1 MGTFK
6 KALTGLYH
14 RMMLKILL
22 AYGIPEKIVIKN
34 TKAKVLTPDKL
45 ELFHIAT
52 SGLQGDTLSP
62 FPFIITDYIMRQ
74 VIQRNE
80 ELGFE
85 ITLLKSRRVPPA
97 ILTNLSFAD
106 NVALISEGIEQT
118 QKLLISLEKEVAN
131 AGLHLNVKKTELMAF
146 NFSNTVE
153 LKTLG
158 VQKMNHLE
166 NFEYTRFWMI
176 SEEKNV
182 DIRKALARS
191 ACHRM
196 KKT

>member
-1 MGTFK
+1 
-6 KALTGLYH
+6 
-14 RMMLKILL
+14 
-22 AYGIPEKIVIKN
+22 
-34 TKAKVLTPDKL
+34 
-45 ELFHIAT
+45 
-52 SGLQGDTLSP
+52 
-62 FPFIITDYIMRQ
+62 MRQ

>member
-1 MGTFK
+1 
-6 KALTGLYH
+6 
-14 RMMLKILL
+14 
-22 AYGIPEKIVIKN
+22 
-34 TKAKVLTPDKL
+34 
-45 ELFHIAT
+45 
-52 SGLQGDTLSP
+52 
-62 FPFIITDYIMRQ
+62 MRQ

-158 VQKMNHLE
+158 VQKMNHLK

-182 DIRKALARS
+182 DIRKA
-191 ACHRM
+191 
-196 KKT
+196 